1 MPGFF
6 DRFRDSDKL
15 RLREEERAEKEAADL
30 AAREALAEQRRKQE
44 TADRIRDE
52 ERMARS
58 QWTYQEIGDE
68 MRGTTMS
75 MAQLISENSVDFP
88 FPYNG
93 GCQGMLAL
101 RKNGN
106 AIEALFTITNGQLDG
121 VNDYRVNTKVDGG
134 SIQSWSGNGPD
145 QGSHTLMFMTNP
157 VLFIRHFQKG
167 ERMIFEA
174 FFYQHGKAQFTFN
187 VAGLDPRF
195 QVR

>member
-1 MPGFF
+1 MAGFF
-6 DRFRDSDKL
+6 DRFRDPEKL
-15 RLREEERAEKEAADL
+15 RLQEEERTAREAAD
-30 AAREALAEQRRKQE
+30 RAERDRSAEERRKQE
-44 TADRIRDE
+44 TAEKIREE

-93 GCQGMLAL
+93 GCQGLLAI

-106 AIEALFTITNGQLDG
+106 ALEALFTVTNGQFDG
-121 VNDYRVNTKVDGG
+121 INDYQVSTKVDAG
-134 SIQSWSGNGPD
+134 SVMSWSGNGPD
-145 QGSHTLMFMTNP
+145 QGSHTLMFLTNP
-157 VLFIRHFQKG
+157 VPFIRHFQKG
-167 ERMIFEA
+167 DRMIFEA
-174 FFYQHGKAQFTFN
+174 FFYQHGRAQFTFN